1 MRGPEA
7 CALTSP
13 PRLPMAQIK
22 NNSNK
27 TPLDEGMQNN
37 HDEVCVAIVQS
48 SKYKADEEDDSIPEL
63 PPNTKIIEDEE
74 DDDEM
79 DASDSV
85 AGSSSSSS

>member
-1 MRGPEA
+1 
-7 CALTSP
+7 
-13 PRLPMAQIK
+13 MAQIK

-48 SKYKADEEDDSIPEL
+48 SKYKADEDDSIPEL